1 MIVVTG
7 GRIHMKEVWLYQV
20 NMDQWIKGAPLNV
33 ARFKHRMVTCQGFIA
48 IFNHFFCVV
57 KHCFNEI
64 SGSAFVIG
72 GLQGGG
78 GISNVVTKLDSVE
91 RKSFKNS

>member
-1 MIVVTG
+1 
-7 GRIHMKEVWLYQV
+7 
-20 NMDQWIKGAPLNV
+20 MDQRSTAQCCQIQTQNGHLP
-33 ARFKHRMVTCQGFIA
+33 RFYSDFQS
-48 IFNHFFCVV
+48 FFCVRQ
-57 KHCFNEI
+57 HCFNEI